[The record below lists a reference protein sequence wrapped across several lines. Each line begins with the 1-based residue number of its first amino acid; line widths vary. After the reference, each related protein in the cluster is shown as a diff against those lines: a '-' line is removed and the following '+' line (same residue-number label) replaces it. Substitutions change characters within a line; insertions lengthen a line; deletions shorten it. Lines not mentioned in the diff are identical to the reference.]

1 MKEGI
6 KLLAG
11 GGALVFVDQMT
22 KLWAVQMLKGE
33 EALGLIPGILELLY
47 VENRGAAFGML
58 QNRQWL
64 FLLIGAVV
72 LGAIFCILPRLST
85 PRYAPLRFCVYLIA
99 AGAVGNMI
107 DRVCRG
113 YVVDFIYFRWI
124 DFPVFNVA
132 DIYVSVAAVCLL
144 FLILFRYQEEDFDRI
159 FSKRG

>member
-33 EALGLIPGILELLY
+33 ETLGLIPGILELLY
-47 VENRGAAFGML
+47 VENRGAAFVML

-72 LGAIFCILPRLST
+72 LGTIFCILPRLST
-85 PRYAPLRFCVYLIA
+85 PRYSPLRFCVSSDCRRRGGQYDYPRMQ
-99 AGAVGNMI
+99 G
-107 DRVCRG
+107 VCG
-113 YVVDFIYFRWI
+113 GFH
-124 DFPVFNVA
+124 
-132 DIYVSVAAVCLL
+132 L
-144 FLILFRYQEEDFDRI
+144 FSMD
-159 FSKRG
+159 